1 MRGQAAVGAVLFVVG
16 LIAGLATALYFAY
29 IYQPAQPAPQA
40 PQEASTVTVTTTET
54 VTVARGPRFKALS
67 LYRSTDDI
75 TLGGRVP
82 TFSLSFNGVESAHK
96 VVVSLYVEISKNNN
110 SDGSAALLVLLNEEL
125 PMYGDFGM
133 TQAVRDYLRQTDIGS
148 ILVPLVAR
156 SLVLVPEELG
166 GPGNSGVRRLVFNG
180 TLLRPGRNALTLLL
194 MDDDGDVAV
203 IRSVNITAFVPE
215 GR

>member
-16 LIAGLATALYFAY
+16 LIAGLATALYLAY
-29 IYQPAQPAPQA
+29 VYQPAQAEPQG
-40 PQEASTVTVTTTET
+40 PQETRTVTVTTTET
-54 VTVARGPRFKALS
+54 VTVAREPSFKALS

-82 TFSLSFNGVESAHK
+82 SFSLSFNGVESAHR
-96 VVVSLYVEISKNNN
+96 VAVSLYVEISRNNN
-110 SDGSAALLVLLNEEL
+110 SDGAAALLVLLNGEL
-125 PMYGDFGM
+125 PMYGDFGV
-133 TQAVRDYLRQTDIGS
+133 TQAVRDYLRQTDVGNIM
-148 ILVPLVAR
+148 VPLVTR

-166 GPGNSGVRRLVFNG
+166 GAGNSGVRSLVFNG

-194 MDDDGDVAV
+194 MDDDGDMAV

-215 GR
+215 